1 MTRAELRR
9 LRRQNR
15 GNERKGIFDPEKTVD
30 ELIADG
36 WPIKKWV
43 ENGETY
49 FKWIGEQRDMTKEEK
64 RKIRES
70 KPKQENYDGN
80 EIKVEHYDVD
90 NDDLDYYRFSNW
102 TIKSTGET
110 FVCKEYYD
118 CPFQIWFIKKIVLNL
133 R

>member
-9 LRRQNR
+9 LRKQNR

-49 FKWIGEQRDMTKEEK
+49 FKWIGE
-64 RKIRES
+64 
-70 KPKQENYDGN
+70 
-80 EIKVEHYDVD
+80 
-90 NDDLDYYRFSNW
+90 
-102 TIKSTGET
+102 
-110 FVCKEYYD
+110 
-118 CPFQIWFIKKIVLNL
+118 
-133 R
+133 

>member
-1 MTRAELRR
+1 
-9 LRRQNR
+9 
-15 GNERKGIFDPEKTVD
+15 
-30 ELIADG
+30 
-36 WPIKKWV
+36 
-43 ENGETY
+43 
-49 FKWIGEQRDMTKEEK
+49 MTKEEK

-90 NDDLDYYRFSNW
+90 NDDLDYYHFSNW

-118 CPFQIWFIKKIVLNL
+118 CPF
-133 R
+133 